1 MFDIGQECCSLVKG
15 GGRVFEVQVEE
26 VEEAITF
33 AKWETS
39 RSCWRA
45 WCLQFLGYKTLKEDS
60 FELKDLKWELN
71 IARTGPL
78 TVHSLCAHFWAPQNS
93 KRFKQKDWI
102 LECYKQRKLV
112 DFERFVLNKGRP
124 WRVLGDRGR
133 SLKQKKVNCGTAQ
146 EIQKWAQDDLKLIIN
161 WLQEQDA
168 KPGPEELESVG
179 AQGILVCLED
189 AVKSLAENQGLSSVI
204 ENWGFLP
211 KAVKELA
218 AIEKGVTE
226 ISSSTLE
233 EAERLK
239 GIYDETLKDVLGS
252 RKSANSSE
260 QMKGGVEEGEVDD
273 DATEVMSDINSQETV
288 DYNSDDTIVM
298 EPEAI
303 DECTKKLM
311 QRFVGIFIFVQ

>member
-1 MFDIGQECCSLVKG
+1 MFTISGIQNPERGQLRTKGLEMGAQYRPDWTADCTLLVCAFLGTPKFKEIQAKG
-15 GGRVFEVQVEE
+15 GSIV
-26 VEEAITF
+26 
-33 AKWETS
+33 S
-39 RSCWRA
+39 
-45 WCLQFLGYKTLKEDS
+45 
-60 FELKDLKWELN
+60 
-71 IARTGPL
+71 
-78 TVHSLCAHFWAPQNS
+78 
-93 KRFKQKDWI
+93 KDWI

-311 QRFVGIFIFVQ
+311 QRFVGMTRLRIPQ